1 MQYLTVFWSG
11 RSADSNSA
19 AVHWGEQMLALL
31 GLCTIALLLAVIL
44 TKRMSPLVALIVI
57 PVAAALIGG
66 FGLDT
71 GKFVLTGLQ
80 NLAGV
85 VGMFVFAILFF
96 GIVSDAGMLDPIVDR
111 ILAAVG
117 TRPTRIVPGT
127 TLLALLIHLD
137 GSGAVTFLITI
148 PAMLPLYDRVGIDRR
163 ILACAASMAAGV
175 NFLPWTGPMIRA
187 SAALKL
193 PIPKIF
199 SPLVP
204 VQLVGLVFIF
214 AVSYWLG
221 LREERRLA
229 LAPGTAAAGIAPGS
243 ATIARTLSDAER
255 ALRRPGRFWINILLT
270 VAVLGTMV
278 FMAEKVPPA
287 LMFMLGT
294 ALALIIN
301 YPQVDAQRQRIDA
314 HAKAAILMA
323 SILLAAGVFTGIM
336 QGTGMLKA
344 MAQTAVTFVP
354 PEMGGHIPFAL
365 GLVSMP
371 LSMLFDPD
379 SFYFGVLPIV
389 SEVAHQLGVPP
400 VQVAQ
405 GALLGQM
412 TTGFP
417 VSPLT
422 PATFLVCGLTG
433 IDLADHQKFTFPFLL
448 AASVVMTF
456 ACVVLGV
463 FPL

>member
-1 MQYLTVFWSG
+1 
-11 RSADSNSA
+11 
-19 AVHWGEQMLALL
+19 MLALL
-31 GLCTIALLLAVIL
+31 GLCTIALLLAAIL
-44 TKRMSPLVALIVI
+44 TKRMSPLVALVVI
-57 PVAAALIGG
+57 PVAAALVGG

-111 ILAAVG
+111 ILTTVG

-193 PIPKIF
+193 SIPEIF
-199 SPLVP
+199 TPLVA
-204 VQLVGLVFIF
+204 VQAVGLVFIF
-214 AVSYWLG
+214 AASYWLG

-229 LAPGTAAAGIAPGS
+229 GVPRTLGAAATVEPVSGTRA
-243 ATIARTLSDAER
+243 LSEGER
-255 ALRRPGRFWINILLT
+255 SLRRPGRFWINIALT
-270 VAVLGTMV
+270 LVVLGTMV
-278 FMAEKVPPA
+278 FLAEKVPPA

-294 ALALIIN
+294 ALALLIN
-301 YPQVDAQRQRIDA
+301 YPDVDAQRQRIDA

-344 MAQTAVTFVP
+344 MAQAAVTFVP
-354 PEMGGHIPFAL
+354 PDMGRHIPFAL

-379 SFYFGVLPIV
+379 SFYFGVLPV
-389 SEVAHQLGVPP
+389 VAEVAQHLGVPP

-422 PATFLVCGLTG
+422 PATFLVCGLSG
-433 IDLADHQKFTFPFLL
+433 IDLADHQKFTFPLLL

-456 ACVVLGV
+456 ASVAIGV